1 MKSWPTPAPPSPPAP
16 PPQIRRPRRGLGVW
30 GAGRRGTL
38 GRELVGGAL
47 FRSSGRGGR
56 RGRNRH
62 LRHQSVSWALPESVH
77 FAAARTCGRVL
88 RESWESQSSPG
99 DRQGRSWGPRAIPGR
114 ESGGHFGTP
123 GDSRGAS
130 RVHFR
135 VFGARFSFRRTAW
148 EAKVRSSNSPKCSI
162 GANPAKL
169 CSKFFFR
176 GRRLWPQAISY
187 VQLFEIST
195 SSSCEKESLRK

>member
-1 MKSWPTPAPPSPPAP
+1 MWVA
-16 PPQIRRPRRGLGVW
+16 V
-30 GAGRRGTL
+30 RRGTL
-38 GRELVGGAL
+38 GWKLVGDTL
-47 FRSSGRGGR
+47 LRSSGRGGR
-56 RGRNRH
+56 GHRKGH
-62 LRHQSVSWALPESVH
+62 LRHQRVFWALPESVH
-77 FAAARTCGRVL
+77 FAAARTCGRALRGLGVPKFSRGPPREVL
-88 RESWESQSSPG
+88 
-99 DRQGRSWGPRAIPGR
+99 
-114 ESGGHFGTP
+114 GTP
-123 GDSRGAS
+123 RNPRKRIWGSLWDSRGAS

-135 VFGARFSFRRTAW
+135 VFGARLSLRRTAW

-187 VQLFEIST
+187 VQLFEISA